1 MKIKPTDSELEI
13 LQILWELKTATVREV
28 NEALS
33 KNKGREIGYTTT
45 LKLMQIMHDKAMLA
59 RDESNRTHV
68 YKPLVSQKEAQK
80 NIVSKMIDTMF
91 NGSSAQL
98 VMQALDNKKS
108 TREEIDLIRKYLEE
122 FDKNK

>member
-1 MKIKPTDSELEI
+1 MKIRPTDSELEI
-13 LQILWELKTATVREV
+13 LQILWELQSATVREV
-28 NEALS
+28 NEALT
-33 KNKGREIGYTTT
+33 KNKGKEIGYTTT
-45 LKLMQIMHDKAMLA
+45 LKLMQIMHDKNLLE
-59 RDESNRTHV
+59 RDVSTRTHI

-80 NIVSKMIDTMF
+80 NIVNKMIATIF

-108 TREEIDLIRKYLEE
+108 TKEEIDMIRKYLEE